1 MRANI
6 LYQDDEHMVLTFSDL
21 VTGEGIQS
29 NQMIVIQEGHSA
41 IFDPGGDLTYMPLSM
56 AVAKYVKVKD
66 VDYILASHQDPDII
80 SSLDKWLMYSEA
92 KIVISRLW
100 ERFVPHLVP
109 GYMKEK
115 AEGRM
120 ISIPDAGM
128 DIPLAHSVIKAVPAH
143 FLHSVGNFHFY
154 DPVSRILF
162 TGDVGASLV
171 DDAPERP
178 VQDFKRHI
186 PKMEG
191 FHRRYM
197 VSNKACRLWVQMV
210 RQMEV
215 DMIVPQHGRPFVGE
229 AMIGRFLDWFEE
241 LECGVDL
248 LSADDYALP

>member
-1 MRANI
+1 MKANI
-6 LYQDDEHMVLTFSDL
+6 LFQNDEHMVLTFTDL

-56 AVAKYVKVKD
+56 AVAKYVQVKD

-109 GYMKEK
+109 GYMKDK
-115 AEGRM
+115 ADGRL

-154 DPVSRILF
+154 DPVSKILF
-162 TGDVGASLV
+162 SGDVGASLV
-171 DDAPERP
+171 DAEPERP
-178 VQDFKRHI
+178 VQDFARHI

-210 RQMEV
+210 RTMEV
-215 DMIVPQHGRPFVGE
+215 EMIVPQHGRPFVGE
-229 AMIGRFLDWFEE
+229 AMIGQFLNWFEQM
-241 LECGVDL
+241 ECGVDL
-248 LSADDYALP
+248 LTQQDYVLP